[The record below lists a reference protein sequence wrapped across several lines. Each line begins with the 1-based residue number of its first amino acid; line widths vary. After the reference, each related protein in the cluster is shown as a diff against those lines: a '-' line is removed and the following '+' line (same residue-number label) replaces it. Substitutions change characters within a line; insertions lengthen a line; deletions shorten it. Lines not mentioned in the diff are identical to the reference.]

1 MRYNEVG
8 GRAGAEG
15 AGGRIRISEI
25 GFSGWTIA
33 MNWWGKEIGEDEAL
47 RMLRRAYDR
56 GINFFETGDV
66 YGAGKSERLIGR
78 AFAGMRDE
86 VVISTKFGYEFEGAG
101 QAGHGE
107 LPQRFDGE
115 FARGALR
122 ASLERLG
129 TDRVDMYGLH
139 NPKMRHLR
147 DGSVFAPLAEMMRE
161 GRVRACQAAL
171 GPAIGW
177 ELEGLEA
184 MERPEIAAVQTVYN
198 VLEQTPG
205 NALLERAAERG
216 IGVLARVP
224 DASGILTG
232 KVGAGTKIDEKDHR
246 SVRKGEWIR
255 SALAKVEQ
263 LRPIADRRG
272 LTIAEL
278 AIKFVLSRPA
288 MASVIPTVVGVDEI
302 DSFADMCDGRYV
314 QRSDMDEIA
323 SLYEG
328 WAPYELKGEAA

>member
-1 MRYNEVG
+1 MRYNEL
-8 GRAGAEG
+8 GRGTG
-15 AGGRIRISEI
+15 IRVSEI

-33 MNWWGKEIGEDEAL
+33 LNWWGKEIDEDEAL

-56 GINFFETGDV
+56 GINFFETGDM

-78 AFAGMRDE
+78 AFRGMRDE
-86 VVISTKFGYEFEGAG
+86 VVISTKFGYVFEGAE
-101 QAGHGE
+101 QVGHAE

-115 FARGALR
+115 FARAALR

-129 TDRVDMYGLH
+129 TDRVDVYGLH
-139 NPKMRHLR
+139 NPKMRHVRDDAVFESLASILR
-147 DGSVFAPLAEMMRE
+147 GGQA
-161 GRVRACQAAL
+161 RACQAAL

-184 MERPEIAAVQTVYN
+184 MERPEVSAVQTVYN

-216 IGVLARVP
+216 VGVLARVP

-255 SALAKVEQ
+255 SALEKVEQ
-263 LRPIADRRG
+263 LRPIADRLG
-272 LTIAEL
+272 LSIAEL
-278 AIKFVLSRPA
+278 AVKFILSRRA
-288 MASVIPTVVGVDEI
+288 VSSVIPTVVSADEI
-302 DSFADMCDGRYV
+302 DSFAAMSDGEYV
-314 QRSDMDEIA
+314 PREDMDEIA
-323 SLYEG
+323 ALYES
-328 WAPYELKGEAA
+328 WPPYELKGTAAA